1 MPTNNELE
9 RICNI
14 AGYPIYPWAVDQL
27 RTRSEMGSQTT
38 RDDSNILY
46 LANKGAWVR
55 VVSSVN
61 LEGALMNYYRTNI
74 NPNIAR
80 PQDLAESYVL
90 YGGTSTYAFESSR
103 TAGTREETGD
113 LIQPENTGMNLRSG
127 IDINGSYNLLGDKEV
142 QNYGYKPMPG
152 ITSVTIESTGR
163 LGSLRQATINFK
175 VWDKYQLD
183 IMDALY
189 FRPGFT
195 VLIEYG
201 HAKYYTNGNYIGT
214 IPTTTPQLES
224 SEQYMINPFT
234 ANLTKE
240 EIGIQIATRIQ
251 KSLGNYGGMLGL
263 VTQFNFTMT
272 QDGGYD
278 CTIKAMALGSVLG
291 NFPINHAS
299 ALPDVYYL
307 ELKKYL
313 NTQQQLDLEKAKKD
327 ADDARKKGV
336 EIATSTLNSSVDNWA
351 KFVAKKY
358 DQLELNNLPLI
369 TILHNT
375 NNLTLYPNM
384 TGDQLAQ
391 LSSNI
396 KNAST
401 PEANGTSRSVALQKE
416 LTTAISQ
423 GNNIDLSSVISS
435 TVTYESTHDISYAN
449 YDTVNSTPSQTYY
462 YIENNS
468 KENNSQYGDAI
479 YYAKENKYINSTQG
493 ILVNLNVNKIN
504 TILLSTLK
512 QFSEVTTI
520 PTYDNYFD
528 LITSQTNNTTS
539 DGGYYFSYG
548 NTATI
553 PNLKEFYNLFSL
565 KYNSE
570 RYKGNQAQFSIKIN
584 YNKDGNISSIRDVF
598 INANTQYKI
607 TFLSVKSYNG
617 STPVYTFTV
626 KLTVTE
632 DNDSYIELGYNINGA
647 ALYLA
652 DLSLITN
659 IQSPKDNDLTL
670 NKTYQDYQ
678 AAKSKA
684 QDGYVAAI
692 DTKTK
697 EIETQYKAEQLANT
711 VKSESTLELMLR
723 SIILRELNGTVK
735 KLTNEEL
742 NDFYKKIFQEGAY
755 AALFSGGVP
764 EERGYSTDEYKAYV
778 NGGLSPGARLE
789 FNARYGNNFYLMSG
803 ENAYDSK
810 SGKELK
816 NIVSGD
822 GTKIPQVNF
831 NNLLSTVR
839 TSLGVAA
846 DLEVPVKQYQS
857 VYITLGSF
865 MLMLNHTG
873 ILYGADT
880 KDKLSKGDVIT
891 PIAYIDFNPETNYYL
906 SSKNQISIDP
916 FKFLVPYA
924 GGDSYK
930 DLFDTN
936 LLDSTGKDI
945 SYMSSGSTTPTT
957 EPLFDFATQD
967 RMSNHL
973 QNNKKGL
980 DGIEGGYVGKLMN
993 VMVNVD
999 YLLTTIQHLRGK
1011 SDTNEVYFQAVIETI
1026 LNDLNKCMGNYN
1038 AFRLSYN
1045 DNSNCFVITDDQIQS
1060 SPDKAVAD
1068 THSEMIND
1076 PANYEIPI
1084 LGKKSIARSFEIR
1097 TDISTRLASMLAI
1110 SSNPGAS
1117 NQVATAKNTTD
1128 FGVYNTGSFD
1138 RYIPMK
1144 VDGASPTPFGSKDNT
1159 QAAELAINFNT
1170 VISSIYGNKH
1180 KSMPQGTTP
1189 EDSTNTPYVSANSL
1203 QRALTY
1209 YIDRMAHIKNSQSGS
1224 VHAMIIP
1231 LKTNITMDGMA
1242 GLYPFQLFTI
1252 DENVL
1257 PYRYS
1262 QANLTLGPTDRRKV
1276 AFSIARMTHTISNNE
1291 WTTSV
1296 EGFMTLLRNSNDQKA
1311 NISTGPKETDIPIPM
1326 RGPVSGM
1333 SRKEVIQRIV
1343 ARMRSFGWNDAVIA
1357 GFLGNMQVETGFNT
1371 KYIFSNSKDPGNS
1384 ALTWGLVQ
1392 WQGSRRLKLMASGKY
1407 DTIEGQVDFIKQELE
1422 TTEKRAAASLK
1433 GIPDTPEG
1441 AITAG
1446 TNVRNKYERPSSA
1459 PEYATSYNNRV
1470 KYASL
1475 YYKDLKDK
1483 VY

>member
-61 LEGALMNYYRTNI
+61 LEGDLMNYYRTNI
-74 NPNIAR
+74 NANIAR

-103 TAGTREETGD
+103 TAGTREEMGD

-127 IDINGSYNLLGDKEV
+127 IGNNGSYNLLGDIEV

-214 IPTTTPQLES
+214 SPTTPPQLES

-251 KSLGNYGGMLGL
+251 KSFGNYGGMLGL

-313 NTQQQLDLEKAKKD
+313 NTQQQLDLEKAKKAAD
-327 ADDARKKGV
+327 ALKTQQEQKAL
-336 EIATSTLNSSVDNWA
+336 ENLTSSNDYWSQ
-351 KFVAKKY
+351 FV
-358 DQLELNNLPLI
+358 LNNYNLLQPYDISSLN
-369 TILHNT
+369 LLYNT
-375 NNLTLYPNM
+375 DNLVYT
-384 TGDQLAQ
+384 
-391 LSSNI
+391 
-396 KNAST
+396 
-401 PEANGTSRSVALQKE
+401 EF
-416 LTTAISQ
+416 
-423 GNNIDLSSVISS
+423 DLSRNLHESIIGNSAEVSAVTSSAVSYISNHNLNGYVSS
-435 TVTYESTHDISYAN
+435 TNGDIKA
-449 YDTVNSTPSQTYY
+449 
-462 YIENNS
+462 
-468 KENNSQYGDAI
+468 
-479 YYAKENKYINSTQG
+479 YYAKKDITYTVAKIKTEIPKYNYGAIYFDSPNNLKGKYIAGYGLDDPKQNGYIKVKLDINSMNLAINSQNTIVMTGLDINYKPSGQDYFNALIVNG
-493 ILVNLNVNKIN
+493 ISNSGTYTKGYVYNYRQTNTIKLGQYSIYIKYDKSNIEESHNYFTNYNTEWTVLSVSSNVDNNQDVNGSNNVNDMYVEV
-504 TILLSTLK
+504 ILGLNPD
-512 QFSEVTTI
+512 
-520 PTYDNYFD
+520 PT
-528 LITSQTNNTTS
+528 
-539 DGGYYFSYG
+539 
-548 NTATI
+548 
-553 PNLKEFYNLFSL
+553 
-565 KYNSE
+565 KYHE
-570 RYKGNQAQFSIKIN
+570 EKWPYTIKIGN
-584 YNKDGNISSIRDVF
+584 YKNSI
-598 INANTQYKI
+598 
-607 TFLSVKSYNG
+607 
-617 STPVYTFTV
+617 
-626 KLTVTE
+626 
-632 DNDSYIELGYNINGA
+632 DNIELGYNT
-647 ALYLA
+647 LA
-652 DLSLITN
+652 DLSFIREIITT
-659 IQSPKDNDLTL
+659 SDNQNLLTT
-670 NKTYQDYQ
+670 KTYQDYQ
-678 AAKSKA
+678 TAKSKA
-684 QDGYVAAI
+684 QDDYVTAI
-692 DTKTK
+692 DTKK
-697 EIETQYKAEQLANT
+697 KQIETQYKAEQLANT

-742 NDFYKKIFQEGAY
+742 DDFYKKIFQEGAY
-755 AALFSGGVP
+755 AALFSEGVP
-764 EERGYSTDEYKAYV
+764 EERYYSTDDYKAYV
-778 NGGLSPGARLE
+778 NGGLSPGERLE

-831 NNLLSTVR
+831 NKLLSTVR

-936 LLDSTGKDI
+936 LLDSTGKNI
-945 SYMSSGSTTPTT
+945 SYTSSESTTPTT
-957 EPLFDFATQD
+957 EPLFDFATKD
-967 RMSNHL
+967 IMSNHL
-973 QNNKKGL
+973 QNNKEGL
-980 DGIEGGYVGKLMN
+980 YGIEGGYVGKLMN

-1060 SPDKAVAD
+1060 SPDKAVAA

-1144 VDGASPTPFGSKDNT
+1144 VDGTSSTPLGSKDNT

-1170 VISSIYGNKH
+1170 VISSIYGH
-1180 KSMPQGTTP
+1180 TYEPMPKGT
-1189 EDSTNTPYVSANSL
+1189 EDFTNTPYVSANSL

-1209 YIDRMAHIKNSQSGS
+1209 YIDRMAHIKNSQPGS

-1262 QANLTLGPTDRRKV
+1262 QANLTIGPTDRRKV

-1326 RGPVSGM
+1326 TGPVSGM

-1407 DTIEGQVDFIKQELE
+1407 NTIEGQVDFIKQELE
-1422 TTEKRAAASLK
+1422 TTEKVAGASLK

-1470 KYASL
+1470 KFASL
-1475 YYKDLKDK
+1475 YYIDLKNK